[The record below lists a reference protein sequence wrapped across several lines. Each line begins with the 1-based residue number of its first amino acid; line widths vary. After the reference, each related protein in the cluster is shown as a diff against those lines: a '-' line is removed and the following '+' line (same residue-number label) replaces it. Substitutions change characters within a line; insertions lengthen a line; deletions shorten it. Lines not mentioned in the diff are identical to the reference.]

1 MHKFEYAV
9 YVSTCVY
16 MCIYWIQ
23 WIRACCTYRCIWCIF
38 FDSCYLDTLYMYIIY
53 VLNVLL
59 KPSRWHMYL
68 Y

>member
-16 MCIYWIQ
+16 MYIYWIQ

-38 FDSCYLDTLYMYIIY
+38 FDSWNL
-53 VLNVLL
+53 
-59 KPSRWHMYL
+59 
-68 Y
+68 